1 MKTRYS
7 AGTLFFSALTLLCQC
22 AIYLRTQQ
30 VFSVSQKIILLHC
43 HGLYFLYSGLS
54 VRDRSLFITWPGGRG
69 WGGGGVLGG
78 FLGDRMIFKRTF
90 RESSSSESQSPKGG
104 SLKILEGIQG
114 TTQICLD
121 NARLGGGITKVINSY
136 EGDHFIVLTFKGG
149 TG

>member
-1 MKTRYS
+1 MVYIFYT
-7 AGTLFFSALTLLCQC
+7 
-22 AIYLRTQQ
+22 
-30 VFSVSQKIILLHC
+30 VVSQ
-43 HGLYFLYSGLS
+43 SGTGHYLS
-54 VRDRSLFITWPGGRG
+54 PGRG
-69 WGGGGVLGG
+69 EGGGGGGGVLGG